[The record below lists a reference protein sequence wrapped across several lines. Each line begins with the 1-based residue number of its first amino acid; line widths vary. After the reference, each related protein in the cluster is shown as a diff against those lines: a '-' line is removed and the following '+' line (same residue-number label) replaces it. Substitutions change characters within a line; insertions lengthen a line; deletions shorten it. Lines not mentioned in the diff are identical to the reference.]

1 MSNCLEDALSFEE
14 HDLLMK
20 GLDVGGDPNCLKQL
34 VDKGIDL
41 NQVIDESQNL
51 HPIHW
56 ACGYGNLEAVKILLD
71 AGEDINVKDGGM
83 YEYTPLD
90 HAVKHKHI
98 TLAKYLLETGEEKT
112 EWTEFLLD
120 ENELKELLG

>member
-20 GLDVGGDPNCLKQL
+20 GLGMIGSNVEGDPNCLKQL

-41 NQVIDESQNL
+41 NQVIDESHYL

-71 AGEDINVKDGGM
+71 AGEDINVKDGGSN
-83 YEYTPLD
+83 EYTPLD
-90 HAVKHKHI
+90 HAVLHKHI
-98 TLAKYLLETGEEKT
+98 TLAKYLLEKGAEKT
-112 EWTEFLLD
+112 EI
-120 ENELKELLG
+120 GRAHV